1 MKTQEVV
8 RKLLAS
14 KDPVIQ
20 LKVYL
25 RLLEHDY
32 ESPEVQKITS
42 TIKERSPVISGLLHA
57 LSAQEQL
64 YKTRKIGEGRVYKK
78 WEGIHWVLADLADI
92 GYPPGDQ
99 ELLPSI
105 QLELN
110 WLLSEKRWATKKS
123 INGRKRFCASQEGNG
138 LFSIISLGLA
148 EQVWEECS
156 VLADRLQTY
165 QWEDGGWNCD
175 VRPEAINSSYH
186 ESAIPLRALN
196 AFERKTKDP
205 SAKKVI
211 DQASE
216 LFLKRK
222 LYKQTNYEKIID
234 TKWTK
239 LSDPSYWMY
248 NFLFGLKVIAE
259 CGRIKDPRCE
269 DALQLLESKQLP
281 EGGFPAEQ
289 KNYMRN
295 PKSRYS
301 PVDWGET
308 NKGKMNEWVTID
320 ALYVLKEAD
329 RIDIKV

>member
-8 RKLLAS
+8 KKILVA
-14 KDPVIQ
+14 KDPAVQ

-32 ESPEVQKITS
+32 ETPEIQKITS
-42 TIKERSPVISGLLHA
+42 TIKERSSVVSGLLDA
-57 LSAQEQL
+57 LSVQEKQ
-64 YKTRKIGEGRVYKK
+64 YKTKKIGEGRVYKK

-99 ELLPSI
+99 TLLPSI

-110 WLLSEKRWATKKS
+110 WLLSEKRWSTKKT

-148 EQVWEECS
+148 DCVWEECS
-156 VLADRLQTY
+156 ILADRLTQY
-165 QWEDGGWNCD
+165 QWDDGGWNCD
-175 VRPEAINSSYH
+175 VKPKAINSSYH
-186 ESAIPLRALN
+186 ESLIPLRALN
-196 AFERKTKDP
+196 AFERKTKDTR
-205 SAKKVI
+205 ARKAI
-211 DQASE
+211 DRATE

-222 LYKQTNYEKIID
+222 FYKKMNTKKIINS
-234 TKWTK
+234 KWTK
-239 LSDPSYWMY
+239 LSYPPYWMY

-259 CGRIKDPRCE
+259 CGKLKDPRCE
-269 DALQLLESKQLP
+269 DALDLLESKQLP

-289 KNYMRN
+289 KNYVRN
-295 PKSRYS
+295 QKSRYS

-308 NKGKMNEWVTID
+308 KKSKMNEWVTID
-320 ALYVLKEAD
+320 ALYILKEAD
-329 RIDIKV
+329 RLDIEV

>member
-1 MKTQEVV
+1 MKTKEVV
-8 RKLLAS
+8 RKLLTS
-14 KDPVIQ
+14 KDPAIQ

-32 ESPEVQKITS
+32 ESPEIRKITS
-42 TIKERSPVISGLLHA
+42 TIKEKSSVVLGLLNA
-57 LSAQEQL
+57 LSVQEQL
-64 YKTRKIGEGRVYKK
+64 YKTKKIGEGRVYKK

-99 ELLPSI
+99 ALLPSI
-105 QLELN
+105 QLELK

-148 EQVWEECS
+148 EQIWEECS
-156 VLADRLQTY
+156 ILADRLQTY

-175 VRPEAINSSYH
+175 VKPEAINSSYH

-205 SAKKVI
+205 KAKKVI

-222 LYKQTNYEKIID
+222 LYKKMNSEKIID
-234 TKWTK
+234 AKWTK
-239 LSDPSYWMY
+239 LSYPPYWMY
-248 NFLFGLKVIAE
+248 NFLFGLKIIAE
-259 CGRIKDPRCE
+259 CGKVKDPRCE

-289 KNYMRN
+289 KNYVRN
-295 PKSRYS
+295 KKSRYS
-301 PVDWGET
+301 PVDWGEVKRGT
-308 NKGKMNEWVTID
+308 MNEWVTID
-320 ALYVLKEAD
+320 ALYILKEANK
-329 RIDIKV
+329 IDIEV

>member
-1 MKTQEVV
+1 MKTKEVV
-8 RKLLAS
+8 KKLLAS
-14 KDPVIQ
+14 NDSAIQ

-32 ESPEVQKITS
+32 ETPEIRKLTS
-42 TIKERSPVISGLLHA
+42 TIKEKSPVVSGLLSA

-64 YKTRKIGEGRVYKK
+64 FKTKKIGEGRVYKK

-99 ELLPSI
+99 ALLPSI

-110 WLLSEKRWATKKS
+110 WLLSEKRWATKKTIS
-123 INGRKRFCASQEGNG
+123 GRKRFCASQEGNG

-148 EQVWEECS
+148 EQIWEECS
-156 VLADRLQTY
+156 ILADRLIQY

-175 VRPEAINSSYH
+175 IKPKAINSSYH
-186 ESAIPLRALN
+186 ESLIPLRALN
-196 AFERKTKDP
+196 TFEKKTKDP
-205 SAKKVI
+205 KAKKTV

-222 LYKQTNYEKIID
+222 LYKKVNSNKIINR
-234 TKWTK
+234 KWTK
-239 LSDPSYWMY
+239 LSYPPYWMY

-259 CGRIKDPRCE
+259 CGKVKDPRCE

-281 EGGFPAEQ
+281 EGGFSAEQ
-289 KNYMRN
+289 KNYVRN
-295 PKSRYS
+295 KKSRFS
-301 PVDWGET
+301 PVDWGES
-308 NKGKMNEWVTID
+308 KRKKMNEWVTID
-320 ALYVLKEAD
+320 ALYILKEANK
-329 RIDIKV
+329 IDIEV